1 MFLTFCVCRPFYLNM
16 CLVFIS
22 CDPLGIINIIKQSG
36 GEIAGDINRAAKQLG
51 KYLPLSPTLR

>member
-1 MFLTFCVCRPFYLNM
+1 ML
-16 CLVFIS
+16 IS